1 MHLPAI
7 CASGLAG
14 AVMTP
19 FGARIRALRQAR
31 GIALK
36 QMAADLGVSSAY
48 LSALE
53 HGHRGRPSWLLL
65 QRICGYLNIIWDDAE
80 ELAELAKLSHPRITI
95 DTAGLTPKATLLAN
109 ELARRINGL
118 DDARLDQMLKLLRG

>member
-1 MHLPAI
+1 
-7 CASGLAG
+7 
-14 AVMTP
+14 MTP
-19 FGARIRALRQAR
+19 FGARIRSLRQAR
-31 GIALK
+31 GISLK
-36 QMAADLGVSSAY
+36 QMAADLGVSAAY

-95 DTAGLTPKATLLAN
+95 DTAGLAPKATLLAN
-109 ELARRINGL
+109 ELSRKIASLEDGK
-118 DDARLDQMLKLLRG
+118 LDQLLKLLRG